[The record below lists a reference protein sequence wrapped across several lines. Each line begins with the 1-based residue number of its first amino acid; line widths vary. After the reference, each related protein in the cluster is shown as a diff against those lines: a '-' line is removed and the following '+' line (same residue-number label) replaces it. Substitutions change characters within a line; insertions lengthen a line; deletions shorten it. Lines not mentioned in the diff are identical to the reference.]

1 MTAKNYSILCITV
14 AAVTAAMI
22 IFVPGLAESIEQSLL
37 QFLAANAR
45 A

>member
-1 MTAKNYSILCITV
+1 MTGKNYAILCAAV
-14 AAVTAAMI
+14 AVVTAAMI
-22 IFVPGLAESIEQSLL
+22 LFVPGLAESIEQSLL